1 MGGKI
6 VFRRIGLFIA
16 FLLLASPLSAHEAH
30 RQNAPD
36 PVASVSVSSPASEL
50 STADALTSE
59 SGSIASEAENDT
71 PLIVDFLGR
80 LHPFL
85 VHFPIA
91 LLLMAALAEFI
102 LFLNPAAGLYTTVR
116 FLVWTGAAG
125 GILAGALGWFA
136 AGFRLSDRSEILGLH
151 RWNGTGIAIG
161 TVLLALIVPRPDDV
175 ARRRTA
181 FRVLLVGIAG
191 LLLWQGYLGGELV
204 MGPDHL
210 GLKGE

>member
-1 MGGKI
+1 MGGRKD
-6 VFRRIGLFIA
+6 FRRIGLIA
-16 FLLLASPLSAHEAH
+16 ALLLLASPLGAHEAH

-36 PVASVSVSSPASEL
+36 PVASVSESSPASEL
-50 STADALTSE
+50 GTADVGTPEL
-59 SGSIASEAENDT
+59 GSIARETENDT
-71 PLIVDFLGR
+71 PFIVDFLGR

-91 LLLMAALAEFI
+91 LLLLAALAEFI

-125 GILAGALGWFA
+125 GIVAAVLGWFA

-161 TVLLALIVPRPDDV
+161 SLLLAMLIPRPDDV
-175 ARRRTA
+175 TRRRTA
-181 FRVLLVGIAG
+181 FRVLLAGIAG

>member
-1 MGGKI
+1 M
-6 VFRRIGLFIA
+6 
-16 FLLLASPLSAHEAH
+16 
-30 RQNAPD
+30 
-36 PVASVSVSSPASEL
+36 
-50 STADALTSE
+50 
-59 SGSIASEAENDT
+59 
-71 PLIVDFLGR
+71 IVDFLGR

-125 GILAGALGWFA
+125 SILAGALGWFA

-161 TVLLALIVPRPDDV
+161 TVLLALLVPRPDDV